1 MTGVTG
7 IDAPGKRVRLRGG
20 TTIRQMA
27 EPLWAA
33 GLCLKNQGD
42 IDAQQIAGAIGTA
55 THGSGVDQQCFSAM
69 AMKFR
74 VVLSS
79 GDIIEISESDQRKL
93 AAARVSI
100 GMLGVVTEVEI
111 EVRDAFGLAEAIE
124 YWPIQ
129 QVRDRFDPEMASRRH
144 FSFFWMPHADSPASL
159 FMDWPTALTPGDSAL
174 VKLYDEVPF
183 AALNQPA
190 DPYYCRVDRPYR
202 IYPDPDFE
210 GPIVNR
216 ELEYMVPYEHGKEA
230 FLALR
235 KLVLTKYPEQL
246 YPIEVRSVASDDAYL
261 SPFYRRRSISLSICG
276 HEHKDYANFLADVAA
291 TLDDFDAR
299 PHWGKIHYMSR
310 DRIQRLFPM
319 LNDFEVIRR
328 QLDSR
333 NTFLSPYLST
343 LFA

>member
-1 MTGVTG
+1 MDRMTGVTG

-111 EVRDAFGLAEAIE
+111 EVRDAFG
-124 YWPIQ
+124 
-129 QVRDRFDPEMASRRH
+129 
-144 FSFFWMPHADSPASL
+144 
-159 FMDWPTALTPGDSAL
+159 
-174 VKLYDEVPF
+174 
-183 AALNQPA
+183 
-190 DPYYCRVDRPYR
+190 
-202 IYPDPDFE
+202 
-210 GPIVNR
+210 
-216 ELEYMVPYEHGKEA
+216 
-230 FLALR
+230 
-235 KLVLTKYPEQL
+235 
-246 YPIEVRSVASDDAYL
+246 
-261 SPFYRRRSISLSICG
+261 
-276 HEHKDYANFLADVAA
+276 
-291 TLDDFDAR
+291 
-299 PHWGKIHYMSR
+299 
-310 DRIQRLFPM
+310 
-319 LNDFEVIRR
+319 
-328 QLDSR
+328 
-333 NTFLSPYLST
+333 
-343 LFA
+343 